1 MDFIFP
7 SVFPEL
13 GESSLIVPVFWE
25 ENGRVLHLRR
35 AHQCPLLDAVQSQH
49 GISAQDVRFPQ
60 EPASPLLRTPDL
72 TRKAL
77 HPDLTWAQRA
87 VPGGEGGPWSC
98 LAGGLCWACPR
109 VCSGGGGMDP
119 HTCPFLLR
127 ADSRGV
133 PREQLPPGGG
143 HPPAGECEHAHTHT
157 HTHRGVKKPHG
168 RCQRPVSPSLGIMG
182 V

>member
-35 AHQCPLLDAVQSQH
+35 AHQCPWLDAVQSQH

-87 VPGGEGGPWSC
+87 VPGGEGGPWS
-98 LAGGLCWACPR
+98 
-109 VCSGGGGMDP
+109 
-119 HTCPFLLR
+119 HTISAFLPNRPGEALKT
-127 ADSRGV
+127 
-133 PREQLPPGGG
+133 EQKWK
-143 HPPAGECEHAHTHT
+143 E
-157 HTHRGVKKPHG
+157 RKP
-168 RCQRPVSPSLGIMG
+168 LT
-182 V
+182 